1 MLRWQNEDLHQFGH
15 DVFKALALGA
25 KRGVNMA
32 ILGGP
37 GMGKSMVFESLDEI
51 YNVCGK
57 PQRDSSFPFEGILE
71 ADVLLWQEFTY
82 ARRICAFEDLLS
94 LLVGER
100 FGVRCCGAKPVQ
112 HRNTAPMFY
121 TARGPL
127 TYRSDD
133 VQEMIQYTQ
142 AVAER
147 FKTRVWAHPI
157 PMEDRLPDFPRCGP
171 CFSKFILQH
180 EREYQWY
187 RANID
192 LAEY

>member
-1 MLRWQNEDLHQFGH
+1 
-15 DVFKALALGA
+15 
-25 KRGVNMA
+25 
-32 ILGGP
+32 
-37 GMGKSMVFESLDEI
+37 
-51 YNVCGK
+51 
-57 PQRDSSFPFEGILE
+57 
-71 ADVLLWQEFTY
+71 
-82 ARRICAFEDLLS
+82 
-94 LLVGER
+94 
-100 FGVRCCGAKPVQ
+100 
-112 HRNTAPMFY
+112 MFY